1 MLDELSVANLGII
14 AEASVEPGPGLVV
27 VTGETGAGKTLLL
40 GALQLLIGE
49 PARRDQVGPEGDE
62 LRVEG
67 RFQWADGEHV
77 AARRVSREGRSRAY
91 VDGAMVPA
99 KALSTKTDGLVEIV
113 AQHDHLALASTSGVR
128 AMIDGALDAK
138 GRKALTRYGIA
149 WEALVGLRHEAE
161 LLGGDRRALERELDM
176 VRFQAEEIVGAGF
189 AAGDDIAL
197 TVEVDRLRN
206 RETLLEGLA
215 AASDALAA
223 EQGAGDSLGRA
234 ASELRRLVRYDPE
247 LENLAAQADELVGLV
262 DELSGDVTRAGGNLD
277 HDPDRLQAVEQQLAR
292 LGDLRRKYGDSLDEV
307 LAYGAEAETR
317 AAELVR
323 LLDRAESLAGELTAA
338 ETAARDAAD
347 ELTRRRTTTADRIAA
362 DAITHLEELGFR
374 TPTVSFRFEAAGLG
388 PTGSD
393 RTTLLFA
400 SDAGLTPGP
409 VGRIASGGELSRLV
423 LALRLAAGVGEAEV
437 VAFDEIDAGIGGTTA
452 LAMGRKLAALAAGRQ
467 VLCVTH
473 LPQVAAFA
481 DQHFVVT
488 REDAAAT
495 VAVAAGTDRLE
506 ELSRM
511 LAGMPESERGKEHA
525 AELLEAAGK
534 SEILTELG

>member
-67 RFQWADGEHV
+67 RFQWANGEHV

-113 AQHDHLALASTSGVR
+113 VQHDHLALASTSGVR

-347 ELTRRRTTTADRIAA
+347 ELTLRRTTTADRIAA

>member
-1 MLDELSVANLGII
+1 MLDELLVVNLGII
-14 AEASVEPGPGLVV
+14 TEASMEPGPGFVV
-27 VTGETGAGKTLLL
+27 VTGETGAGKTLLM

-49 PARRDQVGPEGDE
+49 PARRDQVGPGGDE

-67 RFQWADGEHV
+67 RFQWAGGEHV

-99 KALSTKTDGLVEIV
+99 KALSTSTGGLVEIV
-113 AQHDHLALASTSGVR
+113 AQHDHLALAAAAGVR

-138 GRKALTRYGIA
+138 GRKAVVGYEAA
-149 WEALVGLRHEAE
+149 WETLVGLRHEAE

-189 AAGDDIAL
+189 EPGDDTTLA
-197 TVEVDRLRN
+197 VEADRLRN
-206 RETLLEGLA
+206 RETLLEGFA
-215 AASDALAA
+215 ASSDALGA
-223 EQGAGDSLGRA
+223 ERGAGEQLARA
-234 ASELRRLVRYDPE
+234 ASELRRLVRYDPG
-247 LENLAAQADELVGLV
+247 LEDLAVQAEELVGLV
-262 DELSGDVTRAGGNLD
+262 DELSGGVTRAAGELD
-277 HDPDRLQAVEQQLAR
+277 HDPAALQAVEVELAR
-292 LGDLRRKYGDSLDEV
+292 LGDLRRKYGDSLNEV
-307 LAYGAEAETR
+307 LAYGAQAEAR

-323 LLDRAESLAGELTAA
+323 LLDRADSLAGELTAA
-338 ETAARDAAD
+338 EAAAHEAAD
-347 ELTRRRTTTADRIAA
+347 ELRHHRATTADRIAR
-362 DAITHLEELGFR
+362 DAVTHLKELGFR
-374 TPTVSFRFEAAGLG
+374 SPTVSFSFEIAELG
-388 PTGSD
+388 PTGGD
-393 RTTLLFA
+393 RTTLRFA

-467 VLCVTH
+467 VFCVTH

-481 DQHFVVT
+481 DQHFVVR
-488 REDAAAT
+488 REGAAAA
-495 VAVAAGTDRLE
+495 VAVVAGTDRLE

-534 SEILTELG
+534 SEILTDLG

>member
-67 RFQWADGEHV
+67 RFQWANGEHV

-113 AQHDHLALASTSGVR
+113 VQHDHLALASTSGVR

>member
-14 AEASVEPGPGLVV
+14 AEASVEPGSGLVV

-49 PARRDQVGPEGDE
+49 PARRDHVGPAGDE

-99 KALSTKTDGLVEIV
+99 KALSTKAAGLVEIV

-128 AMIDGALDAK
+128 AMIDGALNVK
-138 GRKALTRYGIA
+138 GREALTAYGTA

-189 AAGDDIAL
+189 EPGDDAAL
-197 TVEVDRLRN
+197 AVEADRLRN

-223 EQGAGDSLGRA
+223 EQGAGDSVGRA
-234 ASELRRLVRYDPE
+234 ASELRRLVCYDPE
-247 LENLAAQADELVGLV
+247 LEDLAVQAEELVVLI
-262 DELSGDVTRAGGNLD
+262 DALSGEVTRAGGNLD
-277 HDPDRLQAVEQQLAR
+277 HDPARLQAVEVRLAQL
-292 LGDLRRKYGDSLDEV
+292 GELRRKYGDGLDEV
-307 LAYGAEAETR
+307 LGYGAEAEAR

-323 LLDRAESLAGELTAA
+323 LLERADSLAGELAAA
-338 ETAARDAAD
+338 EESARKSA
-347 ELTRRRTTTADRIAA
+347 ERLRQHRTTTADRIAA
-362 DAITHLEELGFR
+362 DAVTHLEELGFR
-374 TPTVSFRFEAAGLG
+374 TPTVSFRFEAAELG
-388 PTGSD
+388 PTGND
-393 RTTLLFA
+393 RPTLLFA

-481 DQHFVVT
+481 DQHFVVA
-488 REDAAAT
+488 REDSAAT
-495 VAVAAGTDRLE
+495 VGVVSGTHRLE

-511 LAGMPESERGKEHA
+511 LAGMPESERGKGHA

-534 SEILTELG
+534 SEIVTDLG

>member
-1 MLDELSVANLGII
+1 MLDELSVSNLGII
-14 AEASVEPGPGLVV
+14 ADATLEPGAGLVV

-67 RFQWADGEHV
+67 RFQWVDGEHV

-113 AQHDHLALASTSGVR
+113 AQHDHLALASAAGVR
-128 AMIDGALDAK
+128 AMIDGALDAAGQK
-138 GRKALTRYGIA
+138 TLADYRIA
-149 WEALVGLRHEAE
+149 WERLVGLRHESE

-176 VRFQAEEIVGAGF
+176 VRFQAEEIADAGF
-189 AAGDDIAL
+189 AAGDDKSLAA
-197 TVEVDRLRN
+197 EAARLRN

-247 LENLAAQADELVGLV
+247 LESIAGQAEELVGLV
-262 DELSGDVTRAGGNLD
+262 DELGGEVGRAGGNLD
-277 HDPDRLQAVEQQLAR
+277 HDPGRLQTVEVQLAR

-323 LLDRAESLAGELTAA
+323 LLDRADSLADELAAA
-338 ETAARDAAD
+338 EAAARRAAD
-347 ELTRRRTTTADRIAA
+347 ELRERRTSTADQIAGEA
-362 DAITHLEELGFR
+362 VTHLKELGFR
-374 TPTVSFRFEAAGLG
+374 SPTVAFSFDLAELG
-388 PTGSD
+388 PCGSD
-393 RTTLLFA
+393 RTSLMFA

-409 VGRIASGGELSRLV
+409 VARIASGGELSRLV
-423 LALRLAAGVGEAEV
+423 LALRLAAGVGDAEV

-452 LAMGRKLAALAAGRQ
+452 LAMGRKLATLAAGRQ

-481 DQHFVVT
+481 DQHFVVA
-488 REDAAAT
+488 RQDAAAT
-495 VAVAAGTDRLE
+495 VATVAGSGRLE

-511 LAGMPESERGKEHA
+511 LAGMPESERGREHA

-534 SEILTELG
+534 SEVLNDLG